1 MTELILT
8 ETERLRKHEDQ
19 RISAEFRAM
28 RAAHPEA
35 STMRIVRS
43 LAASG
48 KFQSKSISGIRS
60 ALIRTG
66 AYTVNA

>member
-1 MTELILT
+1 
-8 ETERLRKHEDQ
+8 
-19 RISAEFRAM
+19 M

-48 KFQSKSISGIRS
+48 KFSRKSISGIRS

>member
-8 ETERLRKHEDQ
+8 ETERLRQNEDQ

-48 KFQSKSISGIRS
+48 KFSRKSISGIRS

>member
-8 ETERLRKHEDQ
+8 ETERLRLHEDQ
-19 RISAEFRAM
+19 RITAEFKAM

-35 STMRIVRS
+35 ATLRIVRS
-43 LAASG
+43 IAASG
-48 KFQSKSISGIRS
+48 KFRSKSVSGIRS

-66 AYTVNA
+66 VYPKTA